1 MKKPESRVLVE
12 GLDYHECERYIAH
25 KMGIEDLRDVLGTF
39 RIVNGEMTDCDVEY
53 QNFWHV
59 VMDQNGVNNP
69 CWVYLTDAEY
79 SNNPDWSKS
88 IFDMF
93 EKEFGDVAYW
103 VEW

>member
-12 GLDYHECERYIAH
+12 GLDYHECAGYIAH
-25 KMGIEDLRDVLGTF
+25 KMGIEDLRDVLGKF
-39 RIVNGEMTDCDVEY
+39 KRVNGRTGSRDVEY
-53 QNFWHV
+53 QDFWHV
-59 VMDQNGVNNP
+59 VMNQNEVSNP
-69 CWVYLTDAEY
+69 GWVYLTDAEY
-79 SNNPDWSKS
+79 NNNPDWSKP